1 MAKKKKAVRSRAIKN
16 STLSESNF
24 ISTLKGIPAPI
35 AIIIGALIIGLSY
48 LITNQIKDAQIKNNC
63 SNVLGSG
70 NNADKAVSICYLN
83 VKAGRSPFS
92 G

>member
-1 MAKKKKAVRSRAIKN
+1 MAKKKIASRKDTINNPVTENSLISKFKN
-16 STLSESNF
+16 
-24 ISTLKGIPAPI
+24 ISVPI

-48 LITNQIKDAQIKNNC
+48 LITNQINDAQIKNNC

-92 G
+92 R